1 MIKKNKLYLSH
12 GSISCYDSNTD
23 NNLYFKSVL
32 KYCIDFLNEHKKE
45 TIILHLKRESIDNSI
60 KNDYISRLIESTI
73 LEKYNDNKLYH
84 SINPPTPPHKDDNEY
99 NVNISSPLIQSYR
112 PPKPPRKSSSNV

>member
-60 KNDYISRLIESTI
+60 IYDSISRLFVSTI
-73 LEKYNDNKLYH
+73 LVIYIDYILF
-84 SINPPTPPHKDDNEY
+84 
-99 NVNISSPLIQSYR
+99 
-112 PPKPPRKSSSNV
+112 